1 MIKKKKVNNT
11 MPIVTEYI
19 ENTNLKIQ
27 MYTHKTREHKLLK
40 AQKIKELKMLKLKQ
54 QIEP

>member
-1 MIKKKKVNNT
+1 
-11 MPIVTEYI
+11 MPIVIQFI

-27 MYTHKTREHKLLK
+27 MRIMKIPYKLYTHKTREHKLLK
-40 AQKIKELKMLKLKQ
+40 AQEIKELKTLKPKQ